1 MLGDME
7 VLDQPNDNYW
17 TKTAYTIPD
26 TPHANVTPGQ
36 TGVTMVPINRMV
48 PRSFITNIKAGA
60 SLPAGASTLAR
71 GIAFG
76 GDAGVAKVDF
86 SADGGKTWQ
95 PAKLGKD
102 AGKYSFRQWQT
113 NFALA
118 DKGGHSLR
126 VRCTNS
132 DGGAQPEAA
141 NRNPAGFMR
150 NVIEA
155 HAVPPGGR
163 SREVLT

>member
-26 TPHANVTPGQ
+26 TPHANVMPGQ

-76 GDAGVAKVDF
+76 GGAGVAQGDF
-86 SADGGKTWQ
+86 SADCGKTRP
-95 PAKLGKD
+95 PAKLGKGP
-102 AGKYSFRQWQT
+102 GKYS
-113 NFALA
+113 
-118 DKGGHSLR
+118 
-126 VRCTNS
+126 
-132 DGGAQPEAA
+132 
-141 NRNPAGFMR
+141 
-150 NVIEA
+150 
-155 HAVPPGGR
+155 VPQR
-163 SREVLT
+163 RA